1 MGCKQVFP
9 LALTSTSDFR
19 NKATFGVALATL
31 CLLFPIAI
39 MNLIEGYIFIAVGSL
54 GIVGLMAT
62 NAILVY
68 RGRCHQ
74 ALTLY
79 CLVPGGML
87 FMTTVFRYDGIIG
100 SLWCFPSIV
109 ACYCMLSERRAWL
122 ANLCILAL
130 GLPLAITTLPPEHA
144 IRVVATL
151 IAISLFSAILVG
163 VIDKLN
169 RQLQHQVTH
178 DPLTGLFNRMTL
190 RAEIVKT
197 IAMSRKHA
205 TPASL
210 LAIDVDHFK
219 RINDEYGHDV
229 GDQTLIE
236 LARIIRNNL
245 RTTDHAFRTGGEEFL
260 ILLNGSEEREA
271 YLIAERLRRA
281 IEIATIIPDRA
292 VTISIGATQ
301 YCTGQ
306 DCTGV
311 DDAAESWTEWMK
323 RADKHLYEAKRIGR
337 NRVALTSG
345 PRLIP
350 DTGEQD
356 TAKQDTAKQD
366 IGKKDTAKQDIGKK
380 DTAKQGINKQDLSR
394 I

>member
-1 MGCKQVFP
+1 MGSKPVFSQD
-9 LALTSTSDFR
+9 LTSTSDFR
-19 NKATFGVALATL
+19 SKATFGVTLVAL
-31 CLLFPIAI
+31 CLLFPLVF
-39 MNLIEGYIFIAVGSL
+39 MNLIESNILIAFGTL
-54 GIVGLMAT
+54 GILLLLAA

-68 RGRCHQ
+68 HGRCHQ

-79 CLVPGGML
+79 CLVPLGSL
-87 FMTTVFRYDGIIG
+87 FMIAVFRYDGVIG

-122 ANLCILAL
+122 ANLCVLAL
-130 GLPLAITTLPPEHA
+130 GLPMVITTLPPEHA

-190 RAEIVKT
+190 REEIVKT
-197 IAMSRKHA
+197 MAMSRKHA

-219 RINDEYGHDV
+219 LLNDEYGHDV
-229 GDQTLIE
+229 GDQALIE
-236 LARIIRNNL
+236 LAGLIRSNL
-245 RTTDHAFRTGGEEFL
+245 RTTDHAFRIGGEEFL

-271 YLIAERLRRA
+271 YVIAERLRRA
-281 IEIATIIPDRA
+281 IELALIIPDRA
-292 VTISIGATQ
+292 VTISIGAAQ
-301 YCTGQ
+301 YE
-306 DCTGV
+306 
-311 DDAAESWTEWMK
+311 APESWTDWMR

-337 NRVALTSG
+337 NRVALTSA
-345 PRLIP
+345 PRLI
-350 DTGEQD
+350 TGTSNQD
-356 TAKQDTAKQD
+356 VNSQDVSS
-366 IGKKDTAKQDIGKK
+366 I
-380 DTAKQGINKQDLSR
+380 
-394 I
+394 